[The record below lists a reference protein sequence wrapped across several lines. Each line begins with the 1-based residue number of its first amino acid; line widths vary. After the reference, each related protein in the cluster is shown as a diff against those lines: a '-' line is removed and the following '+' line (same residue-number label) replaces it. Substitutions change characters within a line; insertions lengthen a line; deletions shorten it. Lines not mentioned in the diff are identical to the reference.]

1 MFEKAA
7 GRTAVMRY
15 GKITKGKFIRRPNRF
30 KAYVELNGEE
40 ELVHVKN
47 TGRCAELLKA
57 GATVYVQKSDK
68 EERKTKWDLI
78 AVEKGQRMINM
89 DSQIPNRVVK
99 EWLEKENLFENIT
112 CIRPEYT
119 YGNSRFDLYVEAGER
134 KIFIEVKG
142 VTLEEDGVVRFPDA
156 PSERAVKHVEELQ
169 KAVKDGYEAYV
180 FFVIQMKDVRYF
192 TPNRQT
198 HPEFAEAL
206 AEAERNGVK
215 ILAYDCSVTEDS
227 IELGKEVPVVL
238 EYPQLYEMREPL
250 VQWYRENKRD
260 LPWRENPEAYRVWIS
275 EIMLQQTRVEAVKGY
290 YDRFLK
296 TLPDV
301 QSLAEAEEDQ
311 LLKLWEGLGYYNR
324 VRNMQK
330 AARQIMVDYHGVFP
344 SDYEEIRSLTGI
356 GSYTAGAISSFAF
369 GKPEPAVDGNV
380 LRVLTRILADHSDI
394 MKQSTKTKMEK
405 ALRKVIPEGSPSDF
419 NQGLIELGAI
429 VCVPNGEPKCQECP
443 VSHLCRAREE
453 GRISEFPVKKKAKA
467 RRIEDKTILVFR
479 DDEEIAIG
487 KRDKK
492 GLLAGLYELPN
503 VPGHLSRKEV
513 ENYCKE
519 IGLLP
524 IRIKKLPVAKHIF
537 SHVEWHMIGYDI
549 RVDELEKTNKKEFL
563 FIHPGEIEKTYPIP
577 AAFEMYM
584 PKE

>member
-206 AEAERNGVK
+206 AVSYTH
-215 ILAYDCSVTEDS
+215 L
-227 IELGKEVPVVL
+227 
-238 EYPQLYEMREPL
+238 
-250 VQWYRENKRD
+250 
-260 LPWRENPEAYRVWIS
+260 
-275 EIMLQQTRVEAVKGY
+275 
-290 YDRFLK
+290 
-296 TLPDV
+296 TLPT
-301 QSLAEAEEDQ
+301 
-311 LLKLWEGLGYYNR
+311 
-324 VRNMQK
+324 
-330 AARQIMVDYHGVFP
+330 I
-344 SDYEEIRSLTGI
+344 
-356 GSYTAGAISSFAF
+356 
-369 GKPEPAVDGNV
+369 
-380 LRVLTRILADHSDI
+380 LRV
-394 MKQSTKTKMEK
+394 
-405 ALRKVIPEGSPSDF
+405 
-419 NQGLIELGAI
+419 
-429 VCVPNGEPKCQECP
+429 
-443 VSHLCRAREE
+443 
-453 GRISEFPVKKKAKA
+453 
-467 RRIEDKTILVFR
+467 
-479 DDEEIAIG
+479 
-487 KRDKK
+487 
-492 GLLAGLYELPN
+492 
-503 VPGHLSRKEV
+503 
-513 ENYCKE
+513 
-519 IGLLP
+519 
-524 IRIKKLPVAKHIF
+524 
-537 SHVEWHMIGYDI
+537 
-549 RVDELEKTNKKEFL
+549 
-563 FIHPGEIEKTYPIP
+563 
-577 AAFEMYM
+577 
-584 PKE
+584 

>member
-215 ILAYDCSVTEDS
+215 ILAYECSVTEDS

-369 GKPEPAVDGNV
+369 GKPKPAVDGNV

-524 IRIKKLPVAKHIF
+524 IRIKKLPAAKHIF

>member
-1 MFEKAA
+1 
-7 GRTAVMRY
+7 MRY
-15 GKITKGKFIRRPNRF
+15 EKITKGKFISRPNRF
-30 KAYVELNGEE
+30 KACVELNGEE

-78 AVEKGQRMINM
+78 AVEKGERMINM
-89 DSQIPNRVVK
+89 DSQIPNQVVK

-330 AARQIMVDYHGVFP
+330 AARQILVDYHGVFP

-356 GSYTAGAISSFAF
+356 GSYTAGAISSFVF

-443 VSHLCRAREE
+443 VSHLCRARED

-524 IRIKKLPVAKHIF
+524 IRIKKLPAAKHIF